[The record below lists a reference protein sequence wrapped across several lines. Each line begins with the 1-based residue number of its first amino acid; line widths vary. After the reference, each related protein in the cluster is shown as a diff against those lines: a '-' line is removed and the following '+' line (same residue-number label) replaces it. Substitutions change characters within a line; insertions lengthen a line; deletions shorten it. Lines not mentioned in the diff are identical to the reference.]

1 MRNLTI
7 ERRKRFVASLAK
19 MYVYLE
25 DAEAGDIDI
34 NGVRCRKVGA

>member
-25 DAEAGDIDI
+25 DAEAGTSISM
-34 NGVRCRKVGA
+34 GSGAAK